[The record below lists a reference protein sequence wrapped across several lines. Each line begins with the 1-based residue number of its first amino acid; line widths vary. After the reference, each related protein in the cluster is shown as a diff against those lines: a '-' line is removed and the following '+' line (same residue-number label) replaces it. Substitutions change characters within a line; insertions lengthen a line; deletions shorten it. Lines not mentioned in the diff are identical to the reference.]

1 MVPNIFFVSKT
12 LTFAF
17 EMKDNT
23 ILFRKAW
30 HHSAS
35 IQKTKSL
42 EKSAIYNTFEKI
54 RLKCWSMIID
64 HQWTFPFFLI
74 QKIISIIHPLQNFFF
89 FFKKHANY
97 SPIKK
102 QKLQLISKNMSIIH
116 PFEKTTIDFK
126 KYVNWSFFLWSLI
139 FTLREGNYSDIRI
152 YKSKRYRYKNN
163 REPGIKGKN
172 RGWGAPLLL

>member
-23 ILFRKAW
+23 VLFRKAW

-64 HQWTFPFFLI
+64 HQWTFLFFLI

-89 FFKKHANY
+89 CLFFSKKHANY

-139 FTLREGNYSDIRI
+139 FTLREGNY
-152 YKSKRYRYKNN
+152 
-163 REPGIKGKN
+163 KN
-172 RGWGAPLLL
+172 RGRGAPLLL